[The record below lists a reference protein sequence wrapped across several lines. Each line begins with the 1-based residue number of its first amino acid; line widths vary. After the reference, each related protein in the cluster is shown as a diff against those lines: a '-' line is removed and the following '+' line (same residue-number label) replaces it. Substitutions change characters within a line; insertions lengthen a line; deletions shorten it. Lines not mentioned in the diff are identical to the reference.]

1 MTGAGMISA
10 AGATFALVI
19 RLALHSPGA
28 PSSPSVRYSSLPS
41 CGDHGSSPVSRRNE
55 AKGVLLTLLRNVFTI
70 PPH

>member
-28 PSSPSVRYSSLPS
+28 LIAF
-41 CGDHGSSPVSRRNE
+41 G
-55 AKGVLLTLLRNVFTI
+55 ALLLLAFLGRPWIVARVETE
-70 PPH
+70 